1 MNSLSK
7 RMMPIV
13 DAFGNGHITYKEARV
28 TAYVT
33 ANWYGELARALYD
46 IEGIQSWR
54 SFNEK

>member
-1 MNSLSK
+1 
-7 RMMPIV
+7 MMPIV